1 MTELKQQALHRI
13 DKVLKTEE
21 HPPARKTFNRL
32 KDLQQIARK
41 VASEEEEKELD
52 DLEDPEILES
62 DLERMQ
68 KHHRHLEVCI
78 SILDNHGLY
87 NPEESND
94 AA

>member
-1 MTELKQQALHRI
+1 MTELEQQALQRI

-41 VASEEEEKELD
+41 VASEEEEEELN

-68 KHHRHLEVCI
+68 KYHKHLEVCI
-78 SILDNHGLY
+78 SVLDNHGLY
-87 NPEESND
+87 SPEGSNH